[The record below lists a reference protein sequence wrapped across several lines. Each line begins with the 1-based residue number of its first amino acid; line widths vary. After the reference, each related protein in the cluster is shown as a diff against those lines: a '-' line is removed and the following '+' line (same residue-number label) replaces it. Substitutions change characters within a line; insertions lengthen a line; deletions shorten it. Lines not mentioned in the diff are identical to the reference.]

1 MRRLILFLLL
11 AMALIAGL
19 NIVSRVFDDGRQ
31 IEAMNALLDDTSG
44 KDAIIV
50 GSSIGGAI
58 RFDTLC
64 LDGADFFFVL
74 QDVFETRA
82 MVELVLSRPDPP
94 RKWFLALSPGATL
107 YNNAIPASGR
117 SHNRRITYRFLFENG
132 RHGMIDGDWRQ
143 YAVTRVSPALGYQ
156 DWRRR
161 FQQMLVT
168 VGLRPPAEPIDSLIW
183 RLDGTLDPALE
194 ADMAEGQVSDRT
206 SDINSIAYYDPGVAG
221 RAAEAIGDIHA
232 RIKAAGG
239 QLYIIVPPASPQ
251 MQARTRRQMDPVLQ
265 TLWQSLDRI
274 EGQGAVV
281 INAWRDPARI
291 YPAELFVDPNHM
303 NPGGA
308 RLFSSDIAASLKA
321 RGHGEWETCPG

>member
-1 MRRLILFLLL
+1 MRRLILFLVL
-11 AMALIAGL
+11 AAALIAGL
-19 NIVSRVFDDGRQ
+19 NVVSRVFDDGRQ
-31 IEAMNALLDDTSG
+31 IEAMNAVLDDTSG

-50 GSSIGGAI
+50 GSSIGGSI
-58 RFDTLC
+58 RLDTLC

-74 QDVFETRA
+74 QDVFETQA

-94 RKWFLALSPGATL
+94 KKWFLALSPGATL
-107 YNNAIPASGR
+107 YNNAVPASGR
-117 SHNRRITYRFLFENG
+117 SHNRRITYRFLFEHG

-143 YAVTRVSPALGYQ
+143 YAVTRVLPALGYQ

-168 VGLRPPAEPIDSLIW
+168 VGLRPPARPVDNLIW
-183 RLDGTLDPALE
+183 RLDGTLDPA
-194 ADMAEGQVSDRT
+194 ADAGMTESQLSDRLT
-206 SDINSIAYYDPGVAG
+206 DINSIAYYDPGVSG

-232 RIKAAGG
+232 QIRAAGG

-251 MQARTRRQMDPVLQ
+251 MQASTRRHMDADLQ
-265 TLWQSLDRI
+265 TLWRSLDRI

-303 NPGGA
+303 NPEGA
-308 RLFSSDIAASLKA
+308 RLFSRDIATALEA
-321 RGHGEWETCPG
+321 RGHAEGATCPA

>member
-1 MRRLILFLLL
+1 MRRLILFLVL
-11 AMALIAGL
+11 ALALIVGL

-44 KDAIIV
+44 KEAIIV

-94 RKWFLALSPGATL
+94 GKWFLALSPGATL

-117 SHNRRITYRFLFENG
+117 SHNRRITYRFLFVNG
-132 RHGMIDGDWRQ
+132 RHGLIDGDWRQ
-143 YAVTRVSPALGYQ
+143 YAVTRISPALGYQ

-168 VGLRPPAEPIDSLIW
+168 VGLRAPAKPIDSLIW
-183 RLDGTLDPALE
+183 RLEGQLDPALE
-194 ADMAEGQVSDRT
+194 GGLADGQASDRMT
-206 SDINSIAYYDPGVAG
+206 DINAIAYYDPGVSG
-221 RAAEAIGDIHA
+221 RAVEAISDIHA
-232 RIKAAGG
+232 QIEAAGG

-251 MQARTRRQMDPVLQ
+251 IQARIRRQMDAELQ
-265 TLWQSLDRI
+265 SLWRSLDRI
-274 EGQGAVV
+274 EEEGAVV
-281 INAWRDPARI
+281 INAWRDPARV
-291 YPAELFVDPNHM
+291 YP
-303 NPGGA
+303 
-308 RLFSSDIAASLKA
+308 
-321 RGHGEWETCPG
+321 

>member
-1 MRRLILFLLL
+1 MRRLILFLVL
-11 AMALIAGL
+11 ALALIVGL

-44 KDAIIV
+44 KEAIIV

-94 RKWFLALSPGATL
+94 GKWFLALSPGATL

-117 SHNRRITYRFLFENG
+117 SHNRRITYRFLFVNG
-132 RHGMIDGDWRQ
+132 RHGLIDGDWRQ
-143 YAVTRVSPALGYQ
+143 YAVTRISPALGYQ

-168 VGLRPPAEPIDSLIW
+168 VGLRAPAKPIDSLIW
-183 RLDGTLDPALE
+183 RLEGQLDPALE
-194 ADMAEGQVSDRT
+194 GGLADGQASDRMT
-206 SDINSIAYYDPGVAG
+206 DINAIAYYDPGVSG
-221 RAAEAIGDIHA
+221 RAVEAISDIHA
-232 RIKAAGG
+232 QIEAAGG

-251 MQARTRRQMDPVLQ
+251 IQARIRRQMDAELQ
-265 TLWQSLDRI
+265 SLWRSLDRI
-274 EGQGAVV
+274 EEEGAVV
-281 INAWRDPARI
+281 INAWRDPARV

-303 NPGGA
+303 NPEGA
-308 RLFSSDIAASLKA
+308 RLFSRDIAASLKS
-321 RGHGEWETCPG
+321 RGHAEGATCPG

>member
-1 MRRLILFLLL
+1 MRRLILFLVL
-11 AMALIAGL
+11 AVALVAGL
-19 NIVSRVFDDGRQ
+19 NIVSRVFDDDRQ
-31 IEAMNALLDDTSG
+31 IDAMNALLHDTSG

-50 GSSIGGAI
+50 GSSVGGAI

-74 QDVFETRA
+74 QDVFETEA

-94 RKWFLALSPGATL
+94 RTWFLALSPGATF

-117 SHNRRITYRFLFENG
+117 SHNRRITYRFLFDNG
-132 RHGMIDGDWRQ
+132 RHGLIDGDWRQ

-156 DWRRR
+156 DWRKR

-168 VGLRPPAEPIDSLIW
+168 VGLRSPAKPIDTLIW

-194 ADMAEGQVSDRT
+194 GSLADGQVSDRM
-206 SDINSIAYYDPGVAG
+206 SDVNAIAYYDPGVSE
-221 RAAEAIGDIHA
+221 RAAQAITDIHA
-232 RIKAAGG
+232 HIRGAGG

-251 MQARTRRQMDPVLQ
+251 MQAATRRHMGAELQ

-281 INAWRDPARI
+281 INAWRNPARL

-303 NPGGA
+303 NPEGA
-308 RLFSSDIAASLKA
+308 RLFSRDIAARLKS
-321 RGHGEWETCPG
+321 RGQAEATTCSG

>member
-1 MRRLILFLLL
+1 MRRLILFLVL
-11 AMALIAGL
+11 ALALIVGL

-31 IEAMNALLDDTSG
+31 IDAMNALLDETSG
-44 KDAIIV
+44 KEAIIV
-50 GSSIGGAI
+50 GSSVGGAI

-64 LDGADFFFVL
+64 LDGADFFFVI
-74 QDVFETRA
+74 QDVFETQA

-132 RHGMIDGDWRQ
+132 RYGLIDGDWRQ
-143 YAVTRVSPALGYQ
+143 YAVTRISPALGYQ

-168 VGLRPPAEPIDSLIW
+168 VGLRPPARPIDSLIW
-183 RLDGTLDPALE
+183 RLEGTLDPALE
-194 ADMAEGQVSDRT
+194 DGLADGQVSDRLT
-206 SDINSIAYYDPGVAG
+206 DINSIAYYDPGVSG
-221 RAAEAIGDIHA
+221 RAADAISAIHA
-232 RIKAAGG
+232 QIRAAGG

-251 MQARTRRQMDPVLQ
+251 MQASTRRHMDADLQ
-265 TLWQSLDRI
+265 TLWRSLDRI

-303 NPGGA
+303 NPEGA
-308 RLFSSDIAASLKA
+308 RLFSRDIATALEA
-321 RGHGEWETCPG
+321 RGHAEGATCPA

>member
-1 MRRLILFLLL
+1 MRRLILFLVL
-11 AMALIAGL
+11 ALALIAGL

-31 IEAMNALLDDTSG
+31 MDAMNALLDDTSG
-44 KDAIIV
+44 KEAIIV

-117 SHNRRITYRFLFENG
+117 SHNRRITYRFLLENG
-132 RHGMIDGDWRQ
+132 RHGLIDGDWRQ
-143 YAVTRVSPALGYQ
+143 YAVTRASPALGYQ

-168 VGLRPPAEPIDSLIW
+168 VGLRPPAEPIDTLIW
-183 RLDGTLDPALE
+183 RLQGTLDPEL
-194 ADMAEGQVSDRT
+194 DGPLAESQVSDRLT
-206 SDINSIAYYDPGVAG
+206 DIKSIAYYDPGVSG
-221 RAAEAIGDIHA
+221 RAAEAISDIDA
-232 RIKAAGG
+232 QIQAAGG

-251 MQARTRRQMDPVLQ
+251 MQASTRRHMDAELQ

-281 INAWRDPARI
+281 VNAWRDPARI

-303 NPGGA
+303 NPEGA
-308 RLFSSDIAASLKA
+308 RLFSRDIAATLEA
-321 RGHGEWETCPG
+321 RGHAEGATCPG

>member
-1 MRRLILFLLL
+1 MRRLIRFLVL
-11 AMALIAGL
+11 ALALIVGL

-31 IEAMNALLDDTSG
+31 IDAMNALLDETSG
-44 KDAIIV
+44 KEAIIV

-74 QDVFETRA
+74 QDVFETQA

-94 RKWFLALSPGATL
+94 QKWFLALSPGATL

-132 RHGMIDGDWRQ
+132 RHGLIDGDWRQ
-143 YAVTRVSPALGYQ
+143 YAVTRISPALGYQ

-161 FQQMLVT
+161 FQQMLGT
-168 VGLRPPAEPIDSLIW
+168 VGLRPPARPIDSLIW
-183 RLDGTLDPALE
+183 RLEGTLDPALE
-194 ADMAEGQVSDRT
+194 DGLADGQVSDRLT
-206 SDINSIAYYDPGVAG
+206 DINAIAYYDPGVSG
-221 RAAEAIGDIHA
+221 RAVEAISDIHA
-232 RIKAAGG
+232 QIRAAGG
-239 QLYIIVPPASPQ
+239 QLFIIVPPASPQ
-251 MQARTRRQMDPVLQ
+251 MQANTRRHMDADLQ
-265 TLWQSLDRI
+265 TLWRSLDRI

-303 NPGGA
+303 NPEGA
-308 RLFSSDIAASLKA
+308 RLCSRDIAAALEA
-321 RGHGEWETCPG
+321 HGHAEGATCPV